1 MEEVVAIEM
10 QPFAGFWGEILDAAV
25 DEVVGVEIG
34 TAENFCSTVEETCA
48 AIGSRSMM
56 LIGELFHQAV
66 FDVGLEHGYG
76 VGDGA
81 FQASGKEYLVWRLVS
96 LSDSLSFFFSED
108 EAENSQHHKTPPQ
121 YAPSRDTTTDET
133 DYKFPDIDH
142 PVE

>member
-81 FQASGKEYLVWRLVS
+81 FQAFGKEYLVWRLVS
-96 LSDSLSFFFSED
+96 LSVSLSFVFSED